1 MFISKFLS
9 MAASLTS
16 CMPHYLLRLK
26 VSDEM
31 RELYQPAVLS
41 HNKKMN
47 EQCYFDAGFDLI
59 CPTDVEVT
67 GLTTAKIN
75 LGVSGSMTYVPTTSK
90 RSELVMD
97 HLVGEGSYIEESS
110 SPNVSMPVGYF
121 LYPRSSTGTKTPLRL
136 ANSIGVIDSGYR
148 GNYIAVFDNVRPGT
162 FNVEKGQRLVQI
174 CAPNIMYPIKVEL
187 VDDLGEDTLRGAGG
201 FGSTGK

>member
-75 LGVSGSMTYVPTTSK
+75 LGVSGSMA
-90 RSELVMD
+90 
-97 HLVGEGSYIEESS
+97 YIDNDNASS
-110 SPNVSMPVGYF
+110 SSGVTMPVGYF

>member
-75 LGVSGSMTYVPTTSK
+75 LGVSGSMA
-90 RSELVMD
+90 
-97 HLVGEGSYIEESS
+97 YIDNDNDNDNDKASS

-162 FNVEKGQRLVQI
+162 FKVESGQRLVQI

>member
-1 MFISKFLS
+1 MFISRFLS
-9 MAASLTS
+9 MAADTMTS
-16 CMPHYLLRLK
+16 INMPHYLLRLK
-26 VSDEM
+26 VPDEM
-31 RELYQPAVLS
+31 LDVYHSAVLS

-75 LGVSGSMTYVPTTSK
+75 LGVSGAMA
-90 RSELVMD
+90 
-97 HLVGEGSYIEESS
+97 YIDNDNASS

-162 FNVEKGQRLVQI
+162 FKVESGQRLVQI